1 MIDMIEAKGG
11 AMTAIE
17 QGWQQQEI
25 HQSAYQHMNEIES
38 NQRLIVGVNHGVMD
52 EGSTFPAQKLNPKIG
67 EEQVARLESLRSTRN
82 QSKVDNL
89 LSQISFAASN
99 GENLFPFVINAVRAR
114 ATLGEIMSVLK
125 EEFGTY
131 MAPSGF

>member
-1 MIDMIEAKGG
+1 MA
-11 AMTAIE
+11 AIE

-52 EGSTFPAQKLNPKIG
+52 EQSTFPAQKLNPKIG
-67 EEQVARLESLRSTRN
+67 EEQVARLELLRVSRN
-82 QSKVDNL
+82 QSEVDKWLNM
-89 LSQISFAASN
+89 ISKAASD
-99 GENLFPFVINAVRAR
+99 GGNLFPYVIDAVRAR
-114 ATLGEIMSVLK
+114 ATLGEIMGVLK